1 MNPTK
6 TTLMLMEE
14 RNTTLCEVC
23 HMRPAVESHHC
34 LYRRDKHQ
42 PRLNDKENLQLVC
55 HECHANGSADSW
67 DNRIIFWQV
76 QCTRY
81 GASHMKEWHDKIDY
95 KVKETL
101 YR

>member
-1 MNPTK
+1 MPTPTALK
-6 TTLMLMEE
+6 LIEE
-14 RNTTLCEVC
+14 RGNLCEVC
-23 HMRPAVESHHC
+23 GIRQGTEAHHC
-34 LYRRDKHQ
+34 IYRRDKHQ
-42 PRLNDKENLQLVC
+42 PRLNDKENLELVC
-55 HECHANGSADSW
+55 RICHANGSADSW
-67 DNRIIFWQV
+67 DNRINFWQV

>member
-1 MNPTK
+1 MITPTALK
-6 TTLMLMEE
+6 LIEE
-14 RNTTLCEVC
+14 RGNLCEVC
-23 HMRPAVESHHC
+23 HMRQATEAHHC

-55 HECHANGSADSW
+55 HPCHDNGSADSW
-67 DNRIIFWQV
+67 ANRVVFWQD

-81 GASHMKEWHDKIDY
+81 GASHMKEWHDKLDY
-95 KVKETL
+95 KIKETL